1 MRPDHRARP
10 SHPCHRAILTAAS
23 HRRTRHHAP
32 VRRAT
37 HATPRRSTG
46 LRTTAAPAR
55 WAHHPARW
63 PTTHSTHSTHSG
75 HAGSGRRGIETH
87 LSDVDRDGRGGQPDE
102 EGIEFSLID
111 RGSDRERH
119 EVAHEGRRRR
129 RHLFPLE
136 RLAVG
141 VDVDPGEEGL
151 VGGAGALLCGRGSP
165 FGVSPSYRRHHRH
178 PPRHPLLPFLRHE
191 TGMLRL
197 HLAAGA
203 SCAGVAIAPRGGH
216 HHAPTPS
223 APHAHPHSHPPGP
236 FSTGL
241 MHPPDG

>member
-10 SHPCHRAILTAAS
+10 SHPRHRAILTAAS

-32 VRRAT
+32 VGRAA
-37 HATPRRSTG
+37 HAAPRRSAG
-46 LRTTAAPAR
+46 RRTTAAPAHHP
-55 WAHHPARW
+55 AHHPARW
-63 PTTHSTHSTHSG
+63 ATHAAAHAR

-87 LSDVDRDGRGGQPDE
+87 LTDVDRDGRGGQPDE
-102 EGIEFSLID
+102 EGIEFALID
-111 RGSDRERH
+111 CGSDRERH
-119 EVAHEGRRRR
+119 EVGHEGRWRR

-136 RLAVG
+136 RFAVG
-141 VDVDPGEEGL
+141 VDVDPSEEGL
-151 VGGAGALLCGRGSP
+151 IGGAWALRCGGSSP
-165 FGVSPSYRRHHRH
+165 FGVSPSHRRHRH
-178 PPRHPLLPFLRHE
+178 PPGHPRLPFLRHE